1 MIMKLITIVSL
12 LMQLNHF
19 CFAQTDKANNYI
31 NLYKVAAIN
40 EMKRSG
46 VPASITLAQGMLE
59 SGYGESELTKKS
71 NNHFGIKCKNDWQG
85 EKVYHNDDEEGECFR
100 AYKSVEDSYKDHSDF
115 LKSRPW
121 YSFLFNLDP
130 TDYEAWA
137 YGLKKAGYA
146 TEKDYAQKLI
156 KIITDYNLQQYT
168 LLALNKS
175 TDESTSQTNDKVKN
189 TPKDTTEPNSIQ
201 YHEQD
206 STTEDEGESTSTET
220 RTQPIQYNTTDTS
233 KTKKIKYNT
242 DSIFTINHT
251 KVIYSL
257 EGTAFLAIANKYQ
270 ISLSSLFAFNDM
282 EPLDIIDTNR
292 LIFIERKQKK
302 GAEDTYISLGNE
314 TLYEVSQIKGVQL
327 NSILQF
333 NKGIKKDT
341 KLSTGTKIYLRQNN
355 KPKPQQKSVGG

>member
-1 MIMKLITIVSL
+1 MKFITLVTLLI
-12 LMQLNHF
+12 QLTNF

-85 EKVYHNDDEEGECFR
+85 DKVYHNDDEEGECFR

-146 TEKDYAQKLI
+146 TEKDYAPKLI

-168 LLALNKS
+168 LLGLNKS
-175 TDESTSQTNDKVKN
+175 TDESTSKTNNKEQN
-189 TPKDTTEPNSIQ
+189 TQKDTTVPNSIQ
-201 YHEQD
+201 HHEQD
-206 STTEDEGESTSTET
+206 STTEEEGETPSNET
-220 RTQPIQYNTTDTS
+220 RTSPIQTNTTDTS
-233 KTKKIKYNT
+233 KTKKTKYNT
-242 DSIFTINHT
+242 DSVFTINHT
-251 KVIYSL
+251 KVIYCL
-257 EGTAFLAIANKYQ
+257 EGTSFLVIANKYQ
-270 ISLSSLFAFNDM
+270 ISLSSLYSFNDM
-282 EPLDIIDTNR
+282 EPLDLIDTDR

-302 GAEDTYISLGNE
+302 GSEDTYISLANQ
-314 TLYEVSQIKGVQL
+314 TLYEISQIKAVQL

-341 KLSTGTKIYLRQNN
+341 KLNIGTKIYLRQSN
-355 KPKPQQKSVGG
+355 KPKIQQKNFGG

>member
-1 MIMKLITIVSL
+1 MKLITIITFL
-12 LMQLNHF
+12 WQIINF

-31 NLYKVAAIN
+31 NQYKVAAIN

-85 EKVYHNDDEEGECFR
+85 DKVYHNDDEKGECFR

-130 TDYEAWA
+130 TDYEGWA

-146 TEKDYAQKLI
+146 TEKDYAPKLI

-168 LLALNKS
+168 LMGLGKS
-175 TDESTSQTNDKVKN
+175 ENDSTTTINSAEKKVQ
-189 TPKDTTEPNSIQ
+189 KDTIVPTPIQ
-201 YHEQD
+201 NHEQD
-206 STTEDEGESTSTET
+206 STTISDDEPTTNET
-220 RTQPIQYNTTDTS
+220 RTEPIQTNTTDTLKPK
-233 KTKKIKYNT
+233 KTKYNT
-242 DSIFTINHT
+242 DSVFTINHT
-251 KVIYSL
+251 KVIYTL
-257 EGTAFLAIANKYQ
+257 EGTSLLALANKYQ
-270 ISLSSLFAFNDM
+270 ISLSSLYSFNDM
-282 EPLDIIDTNR
+282 EPIDLIDMDR

-302 GAEDTYISLGNE
+302 GAEDTYTSIGNE
-314 TLYEVSQIKGVQL
+314 TLYDISQTKGVQL
-327 NSILQF
+327 SSILQF
-333 NKGIKKDT
+333 NKGIKKDF
-341 KLSTGTKIYLRQNN
+341 KLSSGTKIYLRQAN
-355 KPKPQQKSVGG
+355 KPKTQQKNLGG